1 MTDRNRW
8 LKDLLWTLVFLGAL
22 AVAFRLWFGLGAT
35 TNLSD
40 ELPWGLWKILNMVA
54 GVALATGGFTVGF
67 LVYVLRIEQ
76 FRPLV
81 KPAILVAFLGYGSS
95 VFALVM
101 DIGLPHRI
109 WHPIFMWNE
118 HSFLFEVA
126 WCVMLYFTVTMIE
139 LSPTVLERLRMSRL
153 AHILHRIAPAVV
165 VIGIA
170 LSSLHHSSL
179 GSLFLV
185 TPVRLHPLWYSPLIP
200 LHFILSAMGAG
211 MMAVVLVKMLYAR
224 YYAPESVFSGRSGP
238 GPDFPMVRR
247 LAAIAASVLSV
258 YLALKIYDLAVSGS
272 WRHLLAGS
280 WESWF
285 YALELLLA
293 AVIPILCMAIPRTR
307 RSPIAVGLAGFSAVV
322 GLLWNRLDVGIF
334 GYFSNAGTIYIP
346 SMVEWALSLGVVAA
360 AGLAFFFAVENL
372 PIFDGEWRRRRE
384 NRSRFAPAFDSA
396 SRVWRTALGRGLD
409 RVSLIAVFIVAL
421 GWLTLYPPFHAD
433 RRVPAKKVIPP
444 VAEDASR
451 SVLRIDADRV
461 GMAVSFPHLEH
472 QRQLGEK
479 DSCAN
484 CHHIALPGDHST
496 PCSRC
501 HGDMESVTDIFRAD
515 VHLSALV
522 ERENLKG
529 WMPRNHTC
537 GLCHNSAEVRSAAS
551 AKACMECHD
560 DDMQSTHDIAGPHD
574 LRWAS
579 GYREAMHGGCI
590 ACHEQ
595 KSERAG
601 RPDLGDCGTC
611 HGELR
616 WQDSVQIARSGM

>member
-22 AVAFRLWFGLGAT
+22 AIVFRLWFGLGAT

-40 ELPWGLWKILNMVA
+40 ALPWGLWKILNMVA

-76 FRPLV
+76 FKSLI
-81 KPAILVAFLGYGSS
+81 KPAILVAFLGYGCS

-139 LSPTVLERLRMSRL
+139 LAPTVLERSRMGGVVRF
-153 AHILHRIAPAVV
+153 LHRIAPAVV

-224 YYAPESVFSGRSGP
+224 YYAPETVFGGPTGP
-238 GPDFPMVRR
+238 GPDFPVVRR
-247 LAAIAASVLSV
+247 LATIAACVLSV
-258 YLALKIYDLAVSGS
+258 YLALKLFDLAASGS
-272 WRHLLAGS
+272 WRQLFAGS
-280 WESWF
+280 WESWLF
-285 YALELLLA
+285 ALELFLA
-293 AVIPILCMAIPRTR
+293 AVIPVTILAVPRTR
-307 RSPIAVGLAGFSAVV
+307 RSPAAVALASLSSVA

-334 GYFSNAGTIYIP
+334 GYFRDAGTIYMP
-346 SMVEWALSLGVVAA
+346 SMIEWALSLGVVAA

-384 NRSRFAPAFDSA
+384 SRSRFMPAFDSA

-421 GWLTLYPPFHAD
+421 GWLTMYPPFHAD
-433 RRVPAKKVIPP
+433 RRMPAQDVFPP
-444 VAEDASR
+444 VGEDAGR
-451 SVLRIDADRV
+451 SVLRIDADRDS
-461 GMAVSFPHLEH
+461 MAVSFPHLEH
-472 QRQLGEK
+472 QRRLGEE
-479 DSCAN
+479 DSCTN
-484 CHHIALPGDHST
+484 CHHVALPGDHST

-501 HGDMESVTDIFRAD
+501 HGEMERATDIFHAD
-515 VHLSALV
+515 LHLSALA
-522 ERENLKG
+522 EREGLQG

-537 GLCHNSAEVRSAAS
+537 GLCHEGREAKSVAN

-560 DDMQSTHDIAGPHD
+560 RDMRSTHDTKEPHA

-579 GYREAMHGGCI
+579 GYREAMHGSCI
-590 ACHEQ
+590 ACHERE
-595 KSERAG
+595 SERAG
-601 RPDLGDCGTC
+601 RHELADCGTC

-616 WQDSVQIARSGM
+616 WRDDVQIAQSIQ